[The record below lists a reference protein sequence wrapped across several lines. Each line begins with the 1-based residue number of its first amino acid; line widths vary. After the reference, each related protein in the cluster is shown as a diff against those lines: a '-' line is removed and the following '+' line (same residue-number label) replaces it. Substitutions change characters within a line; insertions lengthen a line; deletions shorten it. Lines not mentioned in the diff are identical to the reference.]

1 MLPFTSSRHTYRQH
15 VALHARTAEELA
27 PVDLLVR
34 FADEVQVERRA
45 RDEVLRLSDVHPEV
59 VQNHAVQLL
68 VLRHLREDLALDGG
82 WLVLRQER
90 GTRVQECA

>member
-1 MLPFTSSRHTYRQH
+1 MLPFTSHRHTYRQH

-34 FADEVQVERRA
+34 LADEVQVERRA

-68 VLRHLREDLALDGG
+68 VLRHLREDLALDVG
-82 WLVLRQER
+82 WLVLRQES
-90 GTRVQECA
+90 GTRGQDCA